1 MREGGIN
8 GPLEAE
14 HVVNYLALQRDSL
27 ETQGSRGV
35 FFSYEAMCDEPERV
49 ERQIRA
55 LVPALADLRLRQRLA
70 VKGQYDEMLTNMNA
84 WQIAW
89 LTPEQIAAVSRV
101 FRQRRDV
108 LDFFGYE
115 ILESAEGS
123 VRGPGGEG
131 APAATAPSLAARPRA
146 V

>member
-1 MREGGIN
+1 MN
-8 GPLEAE
+8 DPLEAE
-14 HVVNYLALQRDSL
+14 HVVNCLALQRDSL
-27 ETQGSRGV
+27 EKHGSRGV
-35 FFSYEAMCDEPERV
+35 FFTYEAMCDAPAQV
-49 ERQIRA
+49 ERQIRS
-55 LVPALADLRLRQRLA
+55 LVPALDDLKLKQRLA
-70 VKGQYDEMLTNMNA
+70 VKGLYDEMLTNMNA
-84 WQIAW
+84 RQIAR
-89 LTPEQIAAVSRV
+89 LTPEQIATVSRV
-101 FRQRRDV
+101 FRPRRDV